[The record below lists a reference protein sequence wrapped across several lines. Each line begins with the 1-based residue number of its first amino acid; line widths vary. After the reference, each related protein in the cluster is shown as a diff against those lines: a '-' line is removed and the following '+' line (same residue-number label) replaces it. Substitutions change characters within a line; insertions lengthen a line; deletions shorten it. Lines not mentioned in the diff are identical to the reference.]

1 MYTAQARAQDDE
13 DPLIT
18 IPRGRTEILSFPSIS
33 ETPVSSSLRRRHR
46 SSHEIAYGE
55 KGLAY
60 IELTRSLCKKKKR

>member
-18 IPRGRTEILSFPSIS
+18 IPRGRTETLSFPSIS
-33 ETPVSSSLRRRHR
+33 ETPVSSSLRHRRHR

-55 KGLAY
+55 KR
-60 IELTRSLCKKKKR
+60 TRIHRTNAIAV